1 MGNNIG
7 CVSIEVYPIGKP
19 LDIECYRLGDIAE
32 LSVYPIGKPLT
43 IECFRVC
50 TIPSTFIRF
59 KDNLLSWYGTD
70 NNEGVI
76 KYNILTASGEWSL
89 EEVEVEELL

>member
-50 TIPSTFIRF
+50 SINNDAYLRTSTDVVWLTPDMIAEQFDIYS
-59 KDNLLSWYGTD
+59 NVVW
-70 NNEGVI
+70 
-76 KYNILTASGEWSL
+76 NII
-89 EEVEVEELL
+89 